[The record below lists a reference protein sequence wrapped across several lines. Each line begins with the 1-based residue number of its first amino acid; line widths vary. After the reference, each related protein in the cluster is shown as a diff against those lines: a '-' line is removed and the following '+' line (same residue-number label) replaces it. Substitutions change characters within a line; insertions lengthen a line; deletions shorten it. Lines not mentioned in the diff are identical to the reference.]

1 MDFGED
7 YCSDEDENGE
17 LIVLPG
23 YRNPLRTVLKG
34 LLDQLPSYKRSESD
48 KPPLPM
54 EAIVRAKQHLIP
66 LEATSFRDLYQLHP
80 FLEDCWF
87 GVDPQLIDDND
98 PNCIYRVVKKS
109 GSEVASAILKRC
121 TSYGRP

>member
-1 MDFGED
+1 MET
-7 YCSDEDENGE
+7 YCSDEDDNGE

-54 EAIVRAKQHLIP
+54 DAIVRAKQHLIP
-66 LEATSFRDLYQLHP
+66 LKATSFRDLYQLHP

-98 PNCIYRVVKKS
+98 PNCIYRVVQKERKR
-109 GSEVASAILKRC
+109 GRKRYIEEVHE
-121 TSYGRP
+121 YGRP